1 MLSAAGRSVKIR
13 FFSEGDDWNSAGAR
27 IDTSE
32 NLAAIS
38 HVLENVG
45 SVIVEHWYYRG
56 SSAPSRHVF
65 DDIEDF
71 NAYLSEYCFAGD
83 AIDVWS
89 MHDLCKPENR
99 MLTGKCPDD
108 EGRTPRNGAY

>member
-1 MLSAAGRSVKIR
+1 MRLQVAPLQIR
-13 FFSEGDDWNSAGAR
+13 FFNEDDDWTASGAR
-27 IDTSE
+27 IDTGE
-32 NLAAIS
+32 NIAAIES
-38 HVLENVG
+38 VLENVG

-71 NAYLSEYCFAGD
+71 NAYLAEHCFAGD

-89 MHDLCKPENR
+89 MHELCRPENR
-99 MLTGKCPDD
+99 LLTGKCPDD
-108 EGRTPRNGAY
+108 EGRTPNGGAY